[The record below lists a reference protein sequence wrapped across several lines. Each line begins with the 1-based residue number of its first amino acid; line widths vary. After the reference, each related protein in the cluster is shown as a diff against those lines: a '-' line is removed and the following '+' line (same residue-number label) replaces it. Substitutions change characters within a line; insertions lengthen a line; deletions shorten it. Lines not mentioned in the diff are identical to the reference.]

1 MIYYYYYFIFELFYW
16 RCEYFNAISATKCFG
31 IPKDLP
37 RLILVNCDF
46 LRFVPVISLRCGRYV
61 EFFVFFIFNSLVKV

>member
-37 RLILVNCDF
+37 RLIEIF
-46 LRFVPVISLRCGRYV
+46 LGLYLLFPCVVDVALNSL
-61 EFFVFFIFNSLVKV
+61 FFFIFNSLVKV